1 MSAAPLIEHHVLDY
15 PGGYTRSVGPAVG
28 RYLTGLRAR
37 RIVGVRTGDGR
48 VMVPPTEYDPVTGAD
63 LSEYVE
69 VGPAGVV
76 IAWTWVSEPR
86 AGKHHLTKPFAF
98 ALVRPDGA
106 DVPMV
111 HVVDVASAEEMRV
124 GMRVMPRWA
133 SERVGS
139 VTDLDAWVP
148 MADGDTPPSPER
160 SGGRA
165 AAERAPVRQ
174 VDGAASGAAMEEEEE
189 EEEPVTGITVPIRL
203 EYEINAGRAQSKY
216 LQGMAEGRIIG
227 QKAVGSDKVYVPPR
241 GSDPTSGAPTE
252 IEVEVGPNGT
262 VTTYCVTNI
271 PGLSES
277 APEVPY
283 VAAQI
288 LLDGAN
294 TPYLGLVQGIPVD
307 DVRMGLR
314 VTAVWDEELR
324 PDARVLKWFEPNG
337 EPDAAYESYRE
348 YA

>member
-1 MSAAPLIEHHVLDY
+1 MTSTEPLIEHHVLEY
-15 PGGYTRSVGPAVG
+15 PGGYTRSLGPALS
-28 RYLTGLRAR
+28 RYLTGLRAG
-37 RIVGVRTGDGR
+37 RIVGIRTADGR
-48 VMVPPTEYDPVTGAD
+48 VMVPPSEYDPETGAALD
-63 LSEYVE
+63 EYVE

-76 IAWTWVSEPR
+76 EAWTWVAAPVV
-86 AGKHHLTKPFAF
+86 GKHHLTKPFAF

-111 HVVDVASAEEMRV
+111 HVVDVASADDMRV
-124 GMRVMPRWA
+124 GLRVMPRWA
-133 SERVGS
+133 AERVGY

-148 MADGDTPPSPER
+148 MSDGDTPPSPQR

-165 AAERAPVRQ
+165 GAERAPVQ
-174 VDGAASGAAMEEEEE
+174 HEDGAASEASDM
-189 EEEPVTGITVPIRL
+189 EEPVTGITVPIRL
-203 EYEINAGRAQSKY
+203 EYEINAGVAPSKY
-216 LQGMAEGRIIG
+216 LRGIAEGKLMG
-227 QKAVGSDKVYVPPR
+227 QKAVGSDKVYLPPR

-252 IEVEVGPNGT
+252 IEVEVSQNGT
-262 VTTYCVTNI
+262 VTTYCITNI

-283 VAAQI
+283 IAAQI

-294 TPYLGLVQGIPVD
+294 TPYLALVQGIAVG

-314 VTAVWDEELR
+314 VKAVWDENLR
-324 PDARVLKWFEPNG
+324 PDARCLKWFEPNG
-337 EPDAAYESYRE
+337 EPDAPYDTFRE